1 MDMQSDKCNNTEKHM
16 LSDTWVLWAH
26 LPHNT
31 DWSPNSYINIA
42 EFDTLEYTIA
52 LVEYLPDSLID
63 NCMLF
68 MMRKGIKPSWEDTR
82 NRNGGCFSYKVS
94 NRNVHQTW
102 KELTYSVVGNTIS
115 SKEEFV
121 NCVTGITISP
131 KKNFCVVKIWMTDC
145 TNQDSSEVVKTIKDI
160 TSTGCIFKKH
170 VPEY

>member
-1 MDMQSDKCNNTEKHM
+1 
-16 LSDTWVLWAH
+16 
-26 LPHNT
+26 
-31 DWSPNSYINIA
+31 
-42 EFDTLEYTIA
+42 
-52 LVEYLPDSLID
+52 
-63 NCMLF
+63 

-121 NCVTGITISP
+121 KCVTGITISP

-145 TNQDSSEVVKTIKDI
+145 SNQDSSEVVKTIKDI
-160 TSTGCIFKKH
+160 TSAGCIFKKH

>member
-1 MDMQSDKCNNTEKHM
+1 MVSVMDMQSDKCNNTEKHM

-102 KELTYSVVGNTIS
+102 KVPLPEFAKCATSLLCCHEMDPTVDVIGIS
-115 SKEEFV
+115 LHHE
-121 NCVTGITISP
+121 I
-131 KKNFCVVKIWMTDC
+131 
-145 TNQDSSEVVKTIKDI
+145 
-160 TSTGCIFKKH
+160 
-170 VPEY
+170 

>member
-26 LPHNT
+26 LPHNI

-52 LVEYLPDSLID
+52 IVEYLPDSLID

-68 MMRKGIKPSWEDTR
+68 MMRKGIKPSWEDPR

-94 NRNVHQTW
+94 NRNVNQSW
-102 KELTYSVVGNTIS
+102 KELTYSVVGDMIS

-131 KKNFCVVKIWMTDC
+131 KKNFCVVLKGVRAFYFFFVRATPMDFSC
-145 TNQDSSEVVKTIKDI
+145 IKPDENF
-160 TSTGCIFKKH
+160 T
-170 VPEY
+170 